1 MDLQRFE
8 SFDAYADAIFDADA
22 RVFLLGSRDGGW
34 GIGHLDVDGIDVQH
48 GIAAVP
54 NLCEGVGWPSHLTL
68 LLSQPSPSPT
78 WLNGVPF
85 NPGSL
90 GVLAPGK
97 GFVFR
102 AAGPNEWITIAVP
115 VCSALFAGGS
125 AVAQTLRQWARVGDI
140 VSADRL
146 QLAALREAAFM
157 SMAPA
162 CPPAIGRR
170 LLELRLA
177 HLIASRFPNRRGN
190 GRRGSPMP
198 LLCETALAVFRNH
211 AHALDVDGLCK
222 GLRIS
227 PRSLRDFSQACFGMA
242 PGHYLRLRKLH
253 AVYLD
258 LATGADRRIT
268 VADCFLRHGY
278 PYSTYAAARYRAL
291 FLETPSETR
300 HRRGPQDPEC

>member
-22 RVFLLGSRDGGW
+22 RIFLLGSRDGGW

-78 WLNGVPF
+78 WLNGIPF
-85 NPGSL
+85 NQGSL

-115 VCSALFAGGS
+115 VCSELFAGGG
-125 AVAQTLRQWARVGDI
+125 AVAQTLRQWARVADI
-140 VSADRL
+140 VSADHL
-146 QLAALREAAFM
+146 QLAALREAAFL

-170 LLELRLA
+170 LLEQRLSD
-177 HLIASRFPNRRGN
+177 LIAGRSPSRRGK
-190 GRRGSPMP
+190 GRPGSPMP
-198 LLCETALAVFRNH
+198 LLCEAALTVFRKQGQ
-211 AHALDVDGLCK
+211 ALDLDGLCK

-227 PRSLRDFSQACFGMA
+227 LRSLRDFSQACFGMA
-242 PGHYLRLRKLH
+242 PGHYLCLRKLH
-253 AVYLD
+253 DVYLD
-258 LATGADRRIT
+258 LSHSTGRRTT

-278 PYSTYAAARYRAL
+278 PYSTYAAARYHAL

-300 HRRGPQDPEC
+300 HRCGPQEPRS